1 MILFD
6 PEGSLTILDENK
18 LSTIFFVIV
27 NSLTFSSEG
36 KVYIMSSISSS
47 IIDLNALAPV
57 FLLYASLAIASTESG
72 ANDNSTLSIL
82 SNVLNCFISASLGCV
97 KIDSKVSLVRRSSTA
112 QTGILPINSGISPYF
127 TKSSNSKFLRESLGS
142 TIFFV
147 STLF

>member
-27 NSLTFSSEG
+27 NSFIFSSEG

-57 FLLYASLAIASTESG
+57 FLYMLHLLSLQQ
-72 ANDNSTLSIL
+72 NQ
-82 SNVLNCFISASLGCV
+82 
-97 KIDSKVSLVRRSSTA
+97 A
-112 QTGILPINSGISPYF
+112 QMIIQHYPYL
-127 TKSSNSKFLRESLGS
+127 TKF
-142 TIFFV
+142 
-147 STLF
+147 

>member
-1 MILFD
+1 MQKLNTTFYADSLMILFD

-57 FLLYASLAIASTESG
+57 FLLYASFAIASTAVSYTHL
-72 ANDNSTLSIL
+72 TL
-82 SNVLNCFISASLGCV
+82 
-97 KIDSKVSLVRRSSTA
+97 
-112 QTGILPINSGISPYF
+112 P
-127 TKSSNSKFLRESLGS
+127 TKA
-142 TIFFV
+142 
-147 STLF
+147 

>member
-27 NSLTFSSEG
+27 NSFTFSSEG

-57 FLLYASLAIASTESG
+57 FLLYASFAIASTESG
-72 ANDNSTLSIL
+72 SNDYSTLSML
-82 SNVLNCFISASLGCV
+82 SKVLNCFTNASLG
-97 KIDSKVSLVRRSSTA
+97 
-112 QTGILPINSGISPYF
+112 
-127 TKSSNSKFLRESLGS
+127 
-142 TIFFV
+142 
-147 STLF
+147 

>member
-27 NSLTFSSEG
+27 NSFTFSSEG

-57 FLLYASLAIASTESG
+57 FFYMLHLLSLQQ
-72 ANDNSTLSIL
+72 NQ
-82 SNVLNCFISASLGCV
+82 
-97 KIDSKVSLVRRSSTA
+97 A
-112 QTGILPINSGISPYF
+112 QMIIQHYPYLA
-127 TKSSNSKFLRESLGS
+127 KF
-142 TIFFV
+142 
-147 STLF
+147 